1 MVSHS
6 KDRFSGK
13 LLKSCNYTIERARIM
28 YHKSQSTENMTIK
41 SSRMDD
47 VCVGNKET
55 TSSFVKTWKLLHQR
69 KSKIIEFVNEF
80 SFFIILLTQTYFH
93 ILNLE
98 NMIHALNIYIHVGY
112 KSFKVQIYL
121 LMLSFENHFIPD
133 YDDWWNYFCIRAHNG
148 MVKVSI
154 VLLQNQNHH
163 RLTIIPPIRTRSHI
177 KSCNI
182 VCAMRIIL

>member
-98 NMIHALNIYIHVGY
+98 NMIHAFKYIYMLDINLL
-112 KSFKVQIYL
+112 KFKYICWCYRLKTILFPIMMIDEIIFVSGHTMEWRKYL
-121 LMLSFENHFIPD
+121 
-133 YDDWWNYFCIRAHNG
+133 
-148 MVKVSI
+148 
-154 VLLQNQNHH
+154 
-163 RLTIIPPIRTRSHI
+163 
-177 KSCNI
+177 
-182 VCAMRIIL
+182 

>member
-47 VCVGNKET
+47 VYVGNKET

-98 NMIHALNIYIHVGY
+98 NMIHAFSRKHMIITQTYNLISLSVIHKYIYMLDINLL
-112 KSFKVQIYL
+112 KFKYICWCYRLKTILFPIMMIDEIIFVSGHTMEWWKYL
-121 LMLSFENHFIPD
+121 
-133 YDDWWNYFCIRAHNG
+133 
-148 MVKVSI
+148 
-154 VLLQNQNHH
+154 
-163 RLTIIPPIRTRSHI
+163 
-177 KSCNI
+177 
-182 VCAMRIIL
+182 

>member
-47 VCVGNKET
+47 VYVGNKET

-80 SFFIILLTQTYFH
+80 SFFIFLLTQTYYH
-93 ILNLE
+93 ILKLE
-98 NMIHALNIYIHVGY
+98 NMIHAFTRAIYILDIEFLDLKYICWSYRLKTILFPIMMIDEIIFVSGHTMEWW
-112 KSFKVQIYL
+112 KYL
-121 LMLSFENHFIPD
+121 
-133 YDDWWNYFCIRAHNG
+133 
-148 MVKVSI
+148 
-154 VLLQNQNHH
+154 
-163 RLTIIPPIRTRSHI
+163 
-177 KSCNI
+177 
-182 VCAMRIIL
+182 

>member
-47 VCVGNKET
+47 VYVGNKET

-93 ILNLE
+93 ILNHE
-98 NMIHALNIYIHVGY
+98 NMIHAFTPAYDHNWNLWFGYRYYNDNNNNDNDNNNINIYTCWI
-112 KSFKVQIYL
+112 
-121 LMLSFENHFIPD
+121 
-133 YDDWWNYFCIRAHNG
+133 
-148 MVKVSI
+148 
-154 VLLQNQNHH
+154 
-163 RLTIIPPIRTRSHI
+163 
-177 KSCNI
+177 
-182 VCAMRIIL
+182 